1 MALNI
6 NNDALAKLETAFNY
20 AQQAARTERT
30 GNDSVIRINGEDFS
44 CSVSHAD
51 APKSGFGLLRF
62 RGKDQQALNNATRAL
77 FKQTVFD
84 ALGVKS
90 EDELPRSVKNAME
103 LSNYHNKGRPLTA
116 RRIMAVVN
124 AIRTA
129 MPEAAVGAAIN
140 NCLERNAALCAAKPD
155 IPKLEV
161 TPKMRTQVT
170 ALVAQHGKGL
180 TPKALQVLANYAI
193 FTLANEYAAPN
204 ADRIIGMLA
213 ESIAKFDDFEYGD
226 ERFAPLNNKL
236 TEVYQ
241 DKFDFYMAPEH
252 ADGEFN
258 NNQNVCDTML
268 KDAYRAGFEIN
279 GSNPKAGIVEKEEMK
294 KAVVGKFKQEV
305 PEKFQKP
312 LSLFMCQTMGRIVGE
327 MLAKRLSM
335 MSTDEPVEG
344 ADYKGGELMPFSPM
358 DGECFNSMSGIAG
371 GGKNLRYKL
380 QVNEDKKSATVTF
393 ESDYDL
399 VFRIED
405 AGYDGE
411 NICGGVKYSE
421 QFKFDLSGE
430 TLKMTSHLT
439 SQHIEP

>member
-116 RRIMAVVN
+116 RRVMAVVN
-124 AIRTA
+124 AIR
-129 MPEAAVGAAIN
+129 MLPECVVDAAVSKCI
-140 NCLERNAALCAAKPD
+140 ERNAAAIEENSIHPV
-155 IPKLEV
+155 PKLEV
-161 TPKMRTQVT
+161 TPKMR
-170 ALVAQHGKGL
+170 ADAISLVARHGKGL
-180 TPKALQVLANYAI
+180 SPKVLQILANYAL
-193 FTLANEYAAPN
+193 FTLANPYAAEN
-204 ADRIIGMLA
+204 ADNVIGTLA
-213 ESIAKFDDFEYGD
+213 KKLANMDDFEYGD
-226 ERFAPLNNKL
+226 KRFAPLANKL

-241 DKFDFYMAPEH
+241 DKLNLYMTPEC
-252 ADGEFN
+252 ADSFKD
-258 NNQNVCDTML
+258 NVVVTVS
-268 KDAYRAGFEIN
+268 KDAYRATFEIN
-279 GSNPKAGIVEKEEMK
+279 GRDPNAGITDKVGQQ
-294 KAVVGKFKQEV
+294 KAVVSKFKEAV

-312 LSLFMCQTMGRIVGE
+312 LSMFMCQEMGRVMGE
-327 MLAKRLSM
+327 LLNDRLALM
-335 MSTDEPVEG
+335 NGDPVFG
-344 ADYKGGELMPFSPM
+344 ADYKGGDLMPFSPK
-358 DGECFNSMSGIAG
+358 DGELFNSMSGLV
-371 GGKNLRYKL
+371 GKGNNLHYRL
-380 QVNEDKKSATVTF
+380 EMSDDKKTATITM

-399 VFRIED
+399 MFRIED
-405 AGYDGE
+405 AGYDGY
-411 NICGGVKYSE
+411 NACGNVKYSE
-421 QFKFDLSGE
+421 QFKFDLSGDE
-430 TLKMTSHLT
+430 LKMTSHMT